1 MIRFAVAAA
10 ILFSTAT
17 GFAQTLVLR
26 GGGREVKVDLRRL
39 PTEAISVRD
48 PTDGKKPKKFI
59 GVRFGVVLRQ
69 LAAPNDADAI
79 AVRCD
84 DGWLTIVPLRLL
96 ARYPEAIF
104 ATMEYQGEKPT
115 PLAPPRGPIFLA
127 WPNVDHP
134 DFENLLDLAE
144 NGFTFSV
151 AALEYVKSDDF
162 APPTAATLASKQ
174 GRVLFQ
180 RHCQHCHSL
189 SGAGGIAGWD
199 LAQPK
204 IFSYRDEKYV
214 RDYVIAPRTR
224 NPAGHMPSFKAKLAP
239 GDLDAIIKFLR
250 AL

>member
-1 MIRFAVAAA
+1 
-10 ILFSTAT
+10 
-17 GFAQTLVLR
+17 
-26 GGGREVKVDLRRL
+26 
-39 PTEAISVRD
+39 
-48 PTDGKKPKKFI
+48 
-59 GVRFGVVLRQ
+59 
-69 LAAPNDADAI
+69 
-79 AVRCD
+79 
-84 DGWLTIVPLRLL
+84 
-96 ARYPEAIF
+96 
-104 ATMEYQGEKPT
+104 MEYQGEKPA
-115 PLAPPRGPIFLA
+115 PLPPPRGPIFLA

-134 DFENLLDLAE
+134 DFEKLLDLSE

-151 AALEYVKSDDF
+151 AALEFVKSDDF
-162 APPTAATLASKQ
+162 APSREATLASPQ

-180 RHCQHCHSL
+180 RHCQHCHAL

-214 RDYVIAPRTR
+214 REYVITPRKR